1 MAMWRSEFDMEMRD
15 NYNVPGG
22 LSARQLAE
30 RFGVTKGSVI
40 RRARVLELDQPKSGV
55 RRRPARAANRD
66 VIEDR
71 LPEPALPTPYTPI
84 LPVVLPPKPAKRTS
98 AAPEFKPVQPSSPW
112 QTCQWIDDHG
122 TPHSHMCGAK
132 TIPGRS
138 WCPYHYAIVFVP
150 ARRKDA
156 A

>member
-1 MAMWRSEFDMEMRD
+1 MAMWRSEFDLEMRD

-22 LSARQLAE
+22 LSARELAQ
-30 RFGVTKGSVI
+30 RFGVTKGQVI
-40 RRARVLELDQPKSGV
+40 RRARTLDLDNPKSGP
-55 RRRPARAANRD
+55 RRRARGANLD
-66 VIEDR
+66 VIESR
-71 LPEPALPTPYTPI
+71 LPEPALPTPYVPI
-84 LPVVLPPKPAKRTS
+84 LPIVKPPQPAKRTS
-98 AAPEFKPVQPSSPW
+98 KVPEFNPAKPSSPW
-112 QTCQWIDDHG
+112 RTCQWIHDHG

-138 WCPYHYAIVFVP
+138 WCEHHYAIVFVP